1 MKNKKIYLS
10 EPFLNKDDFT
20 LLKKSIQ
27 EGWVSTAGNYINEFE
42 NKIAKYTGCK
52 YAIATINGTTALQI
66 SIKLAG
72 VMPKDEVIV
81 PTLTYIATVN
91 SIVYCGAS
99 PIFMDVESNLNLS
112 IKKVIKFLI
121 EETITK
127 HLDKDINLEKTDK
140 LLKII
145 LFSAVFELIFKH
157 NTPKNVVISE
167 YVKASEFFLEKS
179 QISYLN
185 AILDKLSKLIRKE

>member
-1 MKNKKIYLS
+1 MSSQSNKINPSPRIRVIQKIYGHLMNPD
-10 EPFLNKDDFT
+10 E
-20 LLKKSIQ
+20 
-27 EGWVSTAGNYINEFE
+27 
-42 NKIAKYTGCK
+42 
-52 YAIATINGTTALQI
+52 QI
-66 SIKLAG
+66 SYNKSQYKKFIKDVTEGTLER
-72 VMPKDEVIV
+72 KD
-81 PTLTYIATVN
+81 
-91 SIVYCGAS
+91 
-99 PIFMDVESNLNLS
+99 
-112 IKKVIKFLI
+112 LI
-121 EETITK
+121 EETIIK

-185 AILDKLSKLIRKE
+185 AILDKLSKLIRKEWLTAILALIYLKFNLPFLNNFGIYPWYKWIII

>member
-1 MKNKKIYLS
+1 MISQNNKLDTSPRIRVIQKIYGHLMNPD
-10 EPFLNKDDFT
+10 E
-20 LLKKSIQ
+20 
-27 EGWVSTAGNYINEFE
+27 
-42 NKIAKYTGCK
+42 
-52 YAIATINGTTALQI
+52 QI
-66 SIKLAG
+66 SYNKSQYKKFIKDVTEG
-72 VMPKDEVIV
+72 TIERKD
-81 PTLTYIATVN
+81 
-91 SIVYCGAS
+91 
-99 PIFMDVESNLNLS
+99 
-112 IKKVIKFLI
+112 LI
-121 EETITK
+121 EETIIK

-185 AILDKLSKLIRKE
+185 AILDKLSKLIRKEWLTDILPPIRDKFNLPFLNIFGIYPF